1 MFGSIPTISQS
12 VAPPPFSVNVPTL
25 PPATPIMGSTTT
37 TTPCFIPSTRLFT
50 SPSYTLPTHSTTIR
64 TPYSAIVPQPG
75 CVGQEGPHGNDV
87 GDQNGAVLFSHS
99 LNVIVQG
106 GDGEKKQQ
114 LKITVSTSPV
124 KGVQAKSIT
133 LVITN
138 SEDPFFYYSL
148 SLTEEDFLNLRTQ
161 QGLLVDF
168 ANFPTMV
175 VQLLEKSLSEGH
187 TSQPKFVLVLNL
199 TKAQPCL
206 EFTELNLFK
215 HLVHLSLIVLRA
227 TDNQLKDYLVETIM
241 KLTKEKEVMTGDLQ
255 KAVDSLQHQLN
266 SKSELLQ
273 EKTTELEHYKLD
285 HTEQSTQLE
294 QRLAKELG
302 ELKERGNKQ
311 LQELQWKSEKEK
323 RELESKHV
331 GLLHQLE
338 NRVASLDVQNRDLVE
353 NKYKQE
359 ASLREVKGQ
368 LRGREEELARIKVET
383 FNLRKDKQI
392 LESSGGDKDRR
403 SSQLSSRLAEVEKEL
418 VGKEELVRKLQ
429 EMVKQG
435 EDARERLAKEVEEKN
450 KLVEK
455 RENAVRSV
463 TGELLKANEIIRKL
477 QAGVKQEQG
486 KSKLRGQ
493 IATEQERLLVERE
506 KELGECREQLKEG
519 KDAMSKIYSKVE
531 DLNHIL
537 LEKNSKI
544 EELEKVIKTN
554 ENVINWLN
562 KQITPQAA
570 STVAAPE
577 PAQVG
582 GIGTKRGAR
591 VGGSSIRGRGKIV
604 TNVES
609 VKNNQPDPDDCV
621 TGSLDPKYFTSST
634 PGGTAYRQQ
643 IPADLPANVK
653 RGAGLVRR
661 IV

>member
-1 MFGSIPTISQS
+1 VS
-12 VAPPPFSVNVPTL
+12 
-25 PPATPIMGSTTT
+25 
-37 TTPCFIPSTRLFT
+37 
-50 SPSYTLPTHSTTIR
+50 
-64 TPYSAIVPQPG
+64 QPG
-75 CVGQEGPHGNDV
+75 YVGHGGHDGHDV
-87 GDQNGAVLFSHS
+87 GDHGGGNVLLFSHP

-106 GDGEKKQQ
+106 GDGEKKQH
-114 LKITVSTSPV
+114 LRVTVSTSSV

-138 SEDPFFYYSL
+138 SEDHFFYYSL
-148 SLTEEDFLNLRTQ
+148 SLTEEDFLNLRSQ

-175 VQLLEKSLSEGH
+175 VQLLEKCLSEGH

-215 HLVHLSLIVLRA
+215 HLVHLTLIVLRA
-227 TDNQLKDYLVETIM
+227 SDNQLKDYLVNTIM
-241 KLTKEKEVMTGDLQ
+241 KLTKEKEVMSGELQ
-255 KAVDSLQHQLN
+255 KAVDSLQQQLS

-273 EKTTELEHYKLD
+273 EKTTELEHFKLD
-285 HTEQSTQLE
+285 HTEQATQLE

-302 ELKERGNKQ
+302 ELKEKGSQQ
-311 LQELQWKSEKEK
+311 LQELQWKAEKEK
-323 RELESKHV
+323 REMESKNV

-368 LRGREEELARIKVET
+368 LRGREEELARIQVELS
-383 FNLRKDKQI
+383 NLRKEKLI
-392 LESSGGDKDRR
+392 LESSGGDRDLRF
-403 SSQLSSRLAEVEKEL
+403 SQMTTRLAVVEQEL
-418 VGKEELVRKLQ
+418 NDKDVLVKKQQ
-429 EMVKQG
+429 EIVKQG
-435 EDARERLAKEVEEKN
+435 EDARERLAKEVEEKI

-463 TGELLKANEIIRKL
+463 TGELMKANEIIRKL
-477 QAGVKQEQG
+477 QEAMKQEQG

-506 KELGECREQLKEG
+506 KELGECRVQLKEG
-519 KDAMSKIYSKVE
+519 KDSMSKFHTKVE
-531 DLNHIL
+531 KINNLL
-537 LEKNSKI
+537 LEKDSKI

-562 KQITPQAA
+562 KQITPQTGST
-570 STVAAPE
+570 STVPE
-577 PAQVG
+577 PAKVG
-582 GIGTKRGAR
+582 ALGTKRGAR
-591 VGGSSIRGRGKIV
+591 AGGGVSRGRGKSANSVEI
-604 TNVES
+604 VES
-609 VKNNQPDPDDCV
+609 VKHNRPDPGDCV
-621 TGSLDPKYFTSST
+621 TGSLDPKYFTSNT
-634 PGGTAYRQQ
+634 PGGTAYRQK